1 MTNEKIRYE
10 MILNGVSMTELADK
24 LDITDE
30 EIVDLFNSEMTL
42 MEKYEV
48 CSAISD
54 ILTSRKETD

>member
-10 MILNGVSMTELADK
+10 MILNGVSMTELAEK

-30 EIVDLFNSEMTL
+30 EIVDLFNSEMTV

-48 CSAISD
+48 CSAIED
-54 ILTSRKETD
+54 IIAGRERSR

>member
-10 MILNGVSMTELADK
+10 MILNGVSMTELAEK

-48 CSAISD
+48 CSAIED
-54 ILTSRKETD
+54 IIAGRERSR

>member
-10 MILNGVSMTELADK
+10 MILNGVSMTELEEK

-30 EIVDLFNSEMTL
+30 EIVDMFNSEMSL

-48 CSAISD
+48 CSAIGD
-54 ILTSRKETD
+54 IIAGRERSR

>member
-1 MTNEKIRYE
+1 MNNEKIRYE

-30 EIVDLFNSEMTL
+30 EIVDLFNTEMTV

-48 CSAISD
+48 CSVISD
-54 ILTSRKETD
+54 IVTSRKETD